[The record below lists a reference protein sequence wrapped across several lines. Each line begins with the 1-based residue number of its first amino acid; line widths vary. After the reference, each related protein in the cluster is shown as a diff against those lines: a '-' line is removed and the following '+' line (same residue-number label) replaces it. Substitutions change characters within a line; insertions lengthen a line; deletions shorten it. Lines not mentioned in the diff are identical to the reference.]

1 MPSTIQK
8 ETTEGTTHQ
17 ETRRRR
23 PFPAGESKEET
34 AMKNCKALCLAFA
47 LLLGLLSGC
56 QGTQEPQEPADGNPQ
71 LAQAAQEL
79 LAESGQ
85 PSDPQQT
92 QQVAQDLQLLSG
104 TVLRELVRV
113 EEITQEGVTYAIDY
127 PAAGVT
133 DLLQVAA
140 QEDGSTT
147 VTITEGEKTDVFTY
161 QTNGKVLLNGETLSG
176 CELIAGEEAPE
187 QDGLVCQVEAA
198 PAEQIS
204 QTADRAENIVAGT
217 DYTFLNLAAQVHT
230 VSLPAP
236 AEELT
241 LSALLHVLGSH
252 GANRLQ
258 QIMANPAAAGLVNL
272 RLAAACQQTAE
283 QEDRGPHRFHHT
295 FRYFC
300 LPERLAADDQ
310 RVIFPFRS
318 DTQMVQNALHGIHI
332 ADARAVLQTM
342 HAGAAYAGRHDRQRR
357 VFRALDPVFS
367 AQRHAAVY
375 LIKVQKKHLP
385 TLLSYVVG
393 AFYVPGLLVQ
403 ISVRQRI
410 SRR

>member
-1 MPSTIQK
+1 
-8 ETTEGTTHQ
+8 
-17 ETRRRR
+17 
-23 PFPAGESKEET
+23 
-34 AMKNCKALCLAFA
+34 MKNCKALCLAFA

-56 QGTQEPQEPADGNPQ
+56 QGTQKPQEPADGNPQ
-71 LAQAAQEL
+71 LNQAAQEL

-104 TVLRELVRV
+104 TVLSELVRV

-176 CELIAGEEAPE
+176 CDLIAGEEAPE
-187 QDGLVCQVEAA
+187 QDGLVYQVEAA

-258 QIMANPAAAGLVNL
+258 QIMANPAAAGLVPAMGQAL
-272 RLAAACQQTAE
+272 DGMRDRAAAVFRSKGTQDPE
-283 QEDRGPHRFHHT
+283 SFSYMI
-295 FRYFC
+295 FRYA
-300 LPERLAADDQ
+300 AADQGDAAASYLY
-310 RVIFPFRS
+310 VI
-318 DTQMVQNALHGIHI
+318 D
-332 ADARAVLQTM
+332 
-342 HAGAAYAGRHDRQRR
+342 AYANRYWYGGHFLWGILETGQE
-357 VFRALDPVFS
+357 A
-367 AQRHAAVY
+367 
-375 LIKVQKKHLP
+375 
-385 TLLSYVVG
+385 
-393 AFYVPGLLVQ
+393 
-403 ISVRQRI
+403 
-410 SRR
+410 